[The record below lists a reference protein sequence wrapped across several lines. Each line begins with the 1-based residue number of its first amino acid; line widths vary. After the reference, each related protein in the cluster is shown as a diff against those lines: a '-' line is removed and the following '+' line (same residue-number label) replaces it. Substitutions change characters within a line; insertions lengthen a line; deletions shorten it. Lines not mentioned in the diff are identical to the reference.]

1 MSTIAAFGLDLA
13 DFVGA
18 WDDAIPFS
26 MDLCNKVMA
35 NCFVNATY
43 DPELRNGTC
52 PSSIDEFYVGFSWE
66 NGNNNAIDE
75 GLCGVGD
82 CWRNDSV
89 KYPFNRYTQTDH
101 WRGDVDFA
109 VNTALNWIV

>member
-52 PSSIDEFYVGFSWE
+52 PSAIDEFYVGFIWE
-66 NGNNNAIDE
+66 NSNNNAMRPVRRR
-75 GLCGVGD
+75 GLLAQRLGKLPLQPVRADGSLA
-82 CWRNDSV
+82 R
-89 KYPFNRYTQTDH
+89 
-101 WRGDVDFA
+101 
-109 VNTALNWIV
+109 